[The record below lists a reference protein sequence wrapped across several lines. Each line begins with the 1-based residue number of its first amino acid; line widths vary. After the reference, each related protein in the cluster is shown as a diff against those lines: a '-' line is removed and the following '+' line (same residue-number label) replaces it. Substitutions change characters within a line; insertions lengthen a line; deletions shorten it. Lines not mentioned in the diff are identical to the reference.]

1 MVYRDLVFLAMVPT
15 NGIYMNMSIK
25 ISPDAEGYTG
35 RECPACEKYFKIR
48 FGTGLPG
55 DVDCHCPYC
64 NEIASH
70 DRFWTKQQIEY
81 ARSVAMN
88 QITAQFLGQLKKVER
103 KPDRNQFISIGITV
117 TGSPTPIIRYMEN
130 ELEEKVTCENCTL
143 EYTIYGVFG
152 YCPDCGVHNSN
163 QMANANYDLILKM
176 LDLASKADG
185 DVANKLIENALEDA
199 ISAFDGFGREH
210 CSEIYKGISFQNIT
224 RARDRI
230 LKEQNLDISDGTP
243 PEEWTFVATQFQ
255 KRHLLAHKMGI
266 IDEDY
271 CRNTGT
277 DTYWVGR
284 KVPIS
289 KEDVERLIGHLTNI
303 GGNIFSGVTKT

>member
-1 MVYRDLVFLAMVPT
+1 ME
-15 NGIYMNMSIK
+15 MSIP
-25 ISPDAEGYTG
+25 IHPDAEGYLG
-35 RECPACEKYFKIR
+35 RECPACEKYFKVKL
-48 FGTGLPG
+48 GTGISG
-55 DVDCHCPYC
+55 DIDCHCPYC
-64 NEIASH
+64 NETASH
-70 DRFWTKQQIEY
+70 NKFATKQQVEY
-81 ARSVAMN
+81 AQSVVVN
-88 QITAQFLGQLKKVER
+88 QFTAQLLGQMKKLER

-117 TGSPTPIIRYMEN
+117 TGNPTPLVHYTES

-176 LDLASKADG
+176 LDLASKADA
-185 DVANKLIENALEDA
+185 DIASKLVENALEDA

-210 CSEIYKGISFQNIT
+210 CSKTYKGISFQSIP

-230 LKEQNLDISDGTP
+230 LKEQNFDISGGTP
-243 PEEWTFVATQFQ
+243 ADEWAFVANQFQ

-277 DTYWVGR
+277 DAHWVGR
-284 KVPIS
+284 KVSIS
-289 KEDVERLIGHLTNI
+289 REDVERLIGHLTNI
-303 GGNIFSGVTKT
+303 GGNIFSGVARS